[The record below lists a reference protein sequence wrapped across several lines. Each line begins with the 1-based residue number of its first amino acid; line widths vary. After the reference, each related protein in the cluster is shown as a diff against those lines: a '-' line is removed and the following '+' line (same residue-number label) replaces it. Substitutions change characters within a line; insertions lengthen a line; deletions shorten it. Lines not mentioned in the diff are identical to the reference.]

1 MSSCKPVGLYQ
12 RLHVAPDGPRHAT
25 ILQGSE
31 REVVEQHPVGDDG
44 KTDKGHLAQAVAD
57 GRGGHGVGLQG
68 LVRHGGAGEVVA
80 AAEVG
85 VEHLAA
91 IEVGL

>member
-1 MSSCKPVGLYQ
+1 MGLHQ
-12 RLHVAPDGPRHAT
+12 RSHVAPDGPRHAT
-25 ILQGSE
+25 ILQGGE
-31 REVVEQHPVGDDG
+31 REVVEQHPVGYDG
-44 KTDKGHLAQAVAD
+44 KADEGHLAQAVAD

-68 LVRHGGAGEVVA
+68 LARHGGAGEVVA

-91 IEVGL
+91 IEGGL

>member
-1 MSSCKPVGLYQ
+1 MGLHQ
-12 RLHVAPDGPRHAT
+12 RSHVAPDGPRHAT
-25 ILQGSE
+25 ILQGGE
-31 REVVEQHPVGDDG
+31 REVVEQYPVGYDG
-44 KTDKGHLAQAVAD
+44 KADEGHLAQAVAD

-68 LVRHGGAGEVVA
+68 LARHGGAGEVVA

-91 IEVGL
+91 IEGGL